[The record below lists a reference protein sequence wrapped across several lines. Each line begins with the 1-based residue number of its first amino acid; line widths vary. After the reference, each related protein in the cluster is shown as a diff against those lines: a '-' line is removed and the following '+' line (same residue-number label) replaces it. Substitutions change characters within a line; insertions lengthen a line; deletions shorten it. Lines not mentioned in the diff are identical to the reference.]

1 MGDDRMPWKCKSALR
16 LAGALS
22 FWSMAALAQ
31 SDDRFVNDVDAKQR
45 AACTPDVQR
54 LCNQFIPDV
63 PAIVACLTRQ
73 QANLSA
79 ACADVFAI
87 PEDCKGDIQLR
98 CASASPPGL
107 LGCLKQERASLSAAC
122 ASAMAESEA
131 PPPEKAK
138 PAKKAAPKKTADKPA
153 AAPGAT
159 R

>member
-1 MGDDRMPWKCKSALR
+1 MGDDRMRWKSKSALH

-22 FWSMAALAQ
+22 LWSMAAMAQ
-31 SDDRFVNDVDAKQR
+31 SDDRFVNDVDTKQR

-54 LCNQFIPDV
+54 LCSEFIPNV
-63 PAIVACLTRQ
+63 SAIVACLNRQ

-87 PEDCKGDIQLR
+87 PDECKGDIQLR
-98 CASASPPGL
+98 CAGASPPGL
-107 LGCLKQERASLSAAC
+107 MACLKEERANLSATC
-122 ASAMAESEA
+122 ATAMAESEA
-131 PPPEKAK
+131 PPEKAK

-153 AAPGAT
+153 GASSTT

>member
-1 MGDDRMPWKCKSALR
+1 MPWKSKSALG

-22 FWSMAALAQ
+22 LWSMAAMAQ
-31 SDDRFVNDVDAKQR
+31 SDDRFVNDVDSKQR

-98 CASASPPGL
+98 CAGASPPGL
-107 LGCLKQERASLSAAC
+107 MACLKEERANLSAAC
-122 ASAMAESEA
+122 ATAMAESEA
-131 PPPEKAK
+131 PPPEKPKA
-138 PAKKAAPKKTADKPA
+138 AKKPAPKKTADKPT
-153 AAPGAT
+153 AAPNAT